1 MRKNRSKQP
10 ANPGSQPGP
19 PTGKPSRPAENSRH
33 PGLVVRSLISL
44 LLLWHLFAVFMAPLS
59 LPPTSQLVSKMAQGE
74 PFAPSLMQRYLD
86 ALYINHGYHFFAPEP
101 GPGHLIYYDIFDN
114 QRKQI
119 ATGKFPDLKEYW
131 PRLRYH
137 RYFMLAEQAELPF
150 PNRKAM
156 ESQQLTLD
164 GYARHLLR
172 AHDGTEARLR
182 RDRHYILS
190 PEDSL
195 NGDDPNDHGLF
206 ETTSQTVQQASDL
219 TQAESASATHQPT
232 HGGAHMPASPRSYR

>member
-10 ANPGSQPGP
+10 ANPASQPVQ
-19 PTGKPSRPAENSRH
+19 PSRPAEHSRH

-59 LPPTSQLVSKMAQGE
+59 LPPTSQLVSKIAQGG

-101 GPGHLIYYDIFDN
+101 GPGHLVHYDVFDDH
-114 QRKQI
+114 QKQI

-150 PNRKAM
+150 PNREAI
-156 ESQQLTLD
+156 EAQQLTLD

-206 ETTSQTVQQASDL
+206 ETTSQTVQRASDL
-219 TQAESASATHQPT
+219 AQPASASATRQPT
-232 HGGAHMPASPRSYR
+232 HGGAHVPTSSRSYR

>member
-10 ANPGSQPGP
+10 ATPVSQPAP
-19 PTGKPSRPAENSRH
+19 PVRETSRPAENLRR
-33 PGLVVRSLISL
+33 PGLVARGFISA

-59 LPPTSQLVSKMAQGE
+59 LPPTSQLVSELAQGG
-74 PFAPSLMQRYLD
+74 PAAPSLMQGYLD

-101 GPGHLIYYDIFDN
+101 GPGHLIHYDVFDDRR
-114 QRKQI
+114 QKI

-150 PNRKAM
+150 PNREAAEAQK
-156 ESQQLTLD
+156 LVLD
-164 GYARHLLR
+164 GYAQHLLR
-172 AHDGTEARLR
+172 GHDGTEARLR

-190 PEDSL
+190 PTDSL
-195 NGDDPNDHGLF
+195 NGDDPNDRGLF
-206 ETTSQTVQQASDL
+206 ETIFQTVQRASDL
-219 TQAESASATHQPT
+219 TQPESASATRQPT
-232 HGGAHMPASPRSYR
+232 YGGVHLPTSPRSYR